1 MSRYYV
7 AEIECKK
14 FWNCLI
20 NANLI
25 SSQEFRLAFFRA
37 PSYKIPLTASPLIFN
52 QFKARTLE
60 LKTIFGCVN
69 FFSSKATLIFKNDF
83 FSSVQTKKQFKAVR
97 PDAIKLSYLNNSLK
111 PRPKG
116 PKMPIFFTI
125 KNTSKDILGFLQE
138 WFYMWVHVC
147 QKFLLGN
154 ETFQNLNGCH

>member
-1 MSRYYV
+1 MGRYYV

-25 SSQEFRLAFFRA
+25 SSQEFRLGFFRA

-69 FFSSKATLIFKNDF
+69 FFSSKATLIFKNGF
-83 FSSVQTKKQFKAVR
+83 CSSVQTKKQFKAVR
-97 PDAIKLSYLNNSLK
+97 PDAV
-111 PRPKG
+111 
-116 PKMPIFFTI
+116 KMFTGLDSQVRKYRAIFELTYSH
-125 KNTSKDILGFLQE
+125 N
-138 WFYMWVHVC
+138 YC
-147 QKFLLGN
+147 QIQYAQACFH
-154 ETFQNLNGCH
+154 F